1 MRDYNEEE
9 DEFQSDLDEWLDY
22 QYEKWLLYQKQ
33 GSPVENVAR
42 TVLNILESSDNR
54 DKRTAGVR

>member
-1 MRDYNEEE
+1 MLRDNDE
-9 DEFQSDLDEWLDY
+9 DDDQTEFDDWWDY
-22 QYEKWLLYQKQ
+22 QYEKWLLYQKK

-54 DKRTAGVR
+54 NKRTTRVR